1 MDLPFHEHL
10 RHKMVAEQI
19 ERRGIRYP
27 ALLEAMR
34 RIPRHLFI
42 PEPLWEEAYDDK
54 ALPIGVGQTIS
65 QPYIVAIMTSLLAL
79 TGVETVLEIGTG
91 SGYQAAILA
100 QLARHVYTVERHED
114 LAAQARR
121 KLWSLGIENVSIHV
135 GDGTLGWPQHAP
147 YDAIL
152 VTCAAPGVP
161 PPLAEQLADGGRLAL
176 PVGPRGRQV
185 LQRWERRGA
194 RLEREDII
202 PVAFVPLLGEHGWRA
217 EDWE

>member
-1 MDLPFHEHL
+1 MDSPYLEHM

-19 ERRGIRYP
+19 ERRGIRHP

-42 PEPLWEEAYDDK
+42 PEPLWDEAYDDK
-54 ALPIGVGQTIS
+54 ALPIGAGQTIS
-65 QPYIVAIMTSLLAL
+65 QPYIVAIMTSLLGL
-79 TGVETVLEIGTG
+79 NGEESVLEVGTG

-100 QLARHVYTVERHED
+100 QLTRHVYTIERHED
-114 LAAQARR
+114 LAAAARLR
-121 KLWSLGIENVSIHV
+121 LWSLGIENVSIHV
-135 GDGTLGWPQHAP
+135 GDGALGWAQHAP
-147 YDAIL
+147 YDGIL
-152 VTCAAPGVP
+152 VTCAAPAVP
-161 PPLAEQLADGGRLAL
+161 PPLAEQLGEGGRMAL

-185 LQRWERRGA
+185 LQRWERHGP

-202 PVAFVPLLGEHGWRA
+202 PVAFVPLLGEHGWRE